1 MNVVI
6 VLGCS
11 KVLEGGNKKEYT
23 PKSHAYGRLKKTIE
37 IFNTI
42 KEGQDENKI
51 IICSG
56 GHGQAEKM
64 KSFLMINDIEENKIL
79 TEPYSRNTIEN
90 CIFTYELLNKWLST
104 SNLSQPILNIFLVT
118 DDYHIK
124 RSETI
129 FRFFTNRLINLP
141 NFPNEDHRLS
151 IICSGSNF
159 LSYIEDFSES
169 EEKQIEHCYLND
181 ALIITNYLNA
191 SLNQYQNW
199 YPTVKDYSDR
209 I

>member
-1 MNVVI
+1 MNVVV

-11 KVLEGGNKKEYT
+11 KVLQGASKQNYT
-23 PKSHAYGRLKKTIE
+23 PKSHAYGRLKKTVDV
-37 IFNTI
+37 FNAI
-42 KEGQDENKI
+42 KEGQEENKI
-51 IICSG
+51 IVCSG

-64 KSFLMINDIEENKIL
+64 KKFLIKNDIEESKIL
-79 TEPYSRNTIEN
+79 TEPYSKNTIEN

-104 SNLSQPILNIFLVT
+104 SNLSKPILNIFLVT

-151 IICSGSNF
+151 ITCHGSNF
-159 LSYIEDFSES
+159 LSYLEDFSED
-169 EEKQIEHCYLND
+169 EEKQIEQCYLND
-181 ALIITNYLNA
+181 ALIMVNYLNT

-199 YPTVKDYSDR
+199 YPTVKDYADR